1 MERVKNRS
9 RKIALSLLAF
19 CLMTQPFVS
28 LAQDVAALKPD
39 LKNAAWC
46 YNLAFDLTKY
56 PDSKDLNNRITQ
68 VIQKGWQGRDREL
81 EAVLKDNEPAFREF
95 KKALRLKRC
104 DFDFGRKYKYL
115 IQKEIPTYAKIRSLY
130 RLNLLRARYEESRGE
145 SDKALDVYLSN
156 LIFANHIAIDNA
168 MMMRMISL
176 VIEKETCA
184 VFKDFLTSAKLSR
197 KNYLKVYDFLE
208 EDERTRFKPE
218 ELIESEKNA
227 FLSLMS
233 MMVDTYIEDSNNQG
247 NVVANSEDKI
257 KVIAL
262 GEEAK
267 KEAEQLADMYYGNFS
282 KAIRT
287 NKQEDWDF
295 AVNELNGLIKEAQPK
310 ADDLQGFVKAV
321 FSDATKETA
330 DAVDKRLAKK
340 IVLTFLSLTI
350 PNFKGI
356 GEGYYS
362 ALSQLNELKSL
373 VFLKAGK

>member
-1 MERVKNRS
+1 MKNRL
-9 RKIALSLLAF
+9 KKMALVLSVF
-19 CLMTQPFVS
+19 CFLTES
-28 LAQDVAALKPD
+28 LALAAQDTAVFKPD

-46 YNLAFDLTKY
+46 YNLAFALIKY

-68 VIQKGWQGRDREL
+68 VIQKGWQGQDKEL
-81 EAVLKDNEPAFREF
+81 DAVLKDNEPAFKEF

-115 IQKEIPTYAKIRSLY
+115 IQKEIPTYSKIRSLY
-130 RLNLLRARYEESRGE
+130 RLNLLRARYDESKGRADEALEEYLYNLVFA
-145 SDKALDVYLSN
+145 KHIALDN
-156 LIFANHIAIDNA
+156 T

-184 VFKDFLTSAKLSR
+184 VFKDFLASAKLSR
-197 KNYLKVYDFLE
+197 KKYLKVYDFLV
-208 EDERTRFKPE
+208 EDERARFKPE
-218 ELIESEKNA
+218 ELIEQEKNA

-233 MMVDTYIEDSNNQG
+233 MMVDTYIEDSNSQSSAQAG
-247 NVVANSEDKI
+247 GEDKV
-257 KVIAL
+257 KVLAL

-267 KEAEQLADMYYGNFS
+267 KQAEQLADMYYGNFS

-295 AVNELNGLIKEAQPK
+295 AVNELNSLIKEAQPK
-310 ADDLQGFVKAV
+310 VDDLSGFVKAV
-321 FSDATKETA
+321 FSDSMKETT
-330 DAVDKRLAKK
+330 DAVDKKLARK

-350 PNFKGI
+350 PNFRGI

-373 VFLKAGK
+373 ALLKAAK